1 MDIRNAEDCL
11 IDALKETDEYKDFI
25 RQRDAVFGDL
35 VSANLLKEYESLQT
49 KLQMYALT
57 GKEAQQSDIDRFTQL
72 NGLLSLSPQTG
83 AYLLSKVRMHKL
95 LADVFSRLSDACQLP
110 IEMPN
115 I

>member
-1 MDIRNAEDCL
+1 MDIKNAEDCL
-11 IDALKETDEYKDFI
+11 IEALKETDEYKDFI

-83 AYLLSKVRMHKL
+83 EIGRAHV
-95 LADVFSRLSDACQLP
+95 
-110 IEMPN
+110 
-115 I
+115 